1 MFILVFFILTTNL
14 FAQSGQNDFVLRT
27 ISGSEDELANHGQ
40 AVVGGFDIDG
50 DGFGEFI
57 VFSRDSTGHIKY
69 FEATAD
75 NNYVI
80 KTKHDIDTEEA
91 LMTNPSEVDFATV
104 NRGLAFGDVD
114 GDSDLELLVSYGKK
128 NDGDT
133 LSARRLRIY
142 DVNTTTFAIT
152 EHPGSPI
159 TNTTSENGGG
169 STATI
174 NSKVASIQILGDTD
188 LDLRP
193 EFVVGTQGGGNNI
206 RVMEWNGI
214 DGWEKFDYHDFENG
228 ISFLQV
234 GNVDG
239 DSDLEIVCLA
249 DGNPSIALGVFTISG
264 DSVISDGTVSGNPT
278 ITKAANNILTIGDLD
293 QNGTNEIIFSISSD
307 DNLYVFENTD
317 GTNYAMDSGSGVLT
331 FADDPEALEVGDF
344 DNDGFSEIFY
354 SYKNLSGLKYLE
366 FSGSTGNFTNSD
378 FHSSVTVFDGLG
390 NNDEVNDIVFIP
402 ASASLLDG
410 DSYPEVVM
418 VTDPFNNG
426 EEVYLIEFVPTFNGS
441 DITNT
446 VSSSTV
452 FSFNES
458 TEEPAVDISFTGV
471 SNSADIQVQSFT
483 KGIQNLSGVSETNI
497 GDYRWI
503 ISDAGLT
510 FTNAEIR
517 IDHSQFPSG
526 VDGAGTVIIYHRTT
540 VGSGSFSALTT
551 STSGSEFRATIT
563 SFGEFILAS
572 NDVSLPVELNLFE
585 GKEVKNGIK
594 LNWQTDSET
603 NNLGFNVMRS
613 EYFDRNFEQVD
624 SFINNPNLEGQGST
638 PFQTN
643 YEWTD
648 LEVEPNKSYF
658 YYLVDVDFNGI
669 KESHEE
675 KIVSV
680 TTTSNKSFR
689 EHNFIL
695 AQNYPNPFNPTTTIN
710 YELQISNYEK
720 NTLVI
725 FNVLGEK
732 VKEFDLTKQ
741 KGSIIW
747 DGKDSFG
754 KEVSSGVYLY
764 KLQSGSFGETKK
776 MLLLK

>member
-1 MFILVFFILTTNL
+1 MFILVFLILTTNL
-14 FAQSGQNDFVLRT
+14 FAQSGQNDFTLRT
-27 ISGSEDELANHGQ
+27 ITGSEDELANHGQ

-50 DGFGEFI
+50 DGLGEFI

-80 KTKHDIDTEEA
+80 RTKHNINDDEA
-91 LMTNPSEVDFATV
+91 SMTTPSAVDFATV
-104 NRGLAFGDVD
+104 NRGLAFGNVD
-114 GDSDLELLVSYGKK
+114 GDSDLEILVGYGKK
-128 NDGDT
+128 TDGDT
-133 LSARRLRIY
+133 LEARRLRIY

-159 TNTTSENGGG
+159 TNTSSANGGG
-169 STATI
+169 SNATI

-188 LDLRP
+188 LDGKP
-193 EFVVGTQGGGNNI
+193 EFVVGTQAGNNNI
-206 RVMEWNGI
+206 RVMEWNGT
-214 DGWEKFDYHDFENG
+214 DGWRRFDNHDFENG

-234 GNVDG
+234 GNVDD
-239 DSDLEIVCLA
+239 DSDLEIVCLS
-249 DGNPSIALGVFTISG
+249 DGNPSNALGIFTISG
-264 DSVISDGTVSGNPT
+264 DSVIADGTISGNPT
-278 ITKAANNILTIGDLD
+278 VTSAGNNILTIGDLD
-293 QNGTNEIIFSISSD
+293 QNGTNEIIFSLLSD
-307 DNLYVFENTD
+307 DKIYIFENSG
-317 GTNYAMDSGSGVLT
+317 GTNYAMDSGSGIFTL
-331 FADDPEALEVGDF
+331 ADDPEALEVGDF

-354 SYKNLSGLKYLE
+354 SYKNLSGLEYLE
-366 FSGSTGNFTNSD
+366 FFGSTGSFTSSD

-402 ASASLLDG
+402 ASTSLLDG
-410 DSYPEVVM
+410 DSYPEIVM

-441 DITNT
+441 NVTNT

-458 TEEPAVDISFTGV
+458 TEEPSVDISFTGV
-471 SNSADIQVQSFT
+471 SNSANIQIQSFT
-483 KGIQNLSGVSETNI
+483 RGIQNLTGVSETNI
-497 GDYRWI
+497 GDYRWV

-510 FTNAEIR
+510 FTNAEVR

-526 VDGAGTVIIYHRTT
+526 VDGAGTVVIYHRAT

-551 STSGSEFRATIT
+551 TTVGSEFRATVT

-572 NDVSLPVELNLFE
+572 NDVSLPVELSSFE
-585 GKEVKNGIK
+585 GKESEKGIE

-613 EYFDRNFEQVD
+613 EFADKGFEQVD
-624 SFINNPNLEGQGST
+624 SFVNNPELRGQGST

-648 LEVEPNKSYF
+648 LEAEPNETYF

-669 KESHEE
+669 KESHNN

-680 TTTSNKSFR
+680 KTSSQNEIKN
-689 EHNFIL
+689 NFYL
-695 AQNYPNPFNPTTTIN
+695 SQNYPNPFNPTTTIN
-710 YELQISNYEK
+710 YKLQITNFE
-720 NTLVI
+720 NRELVI

-732 VKEFDLTKQ
+732 IKAFKLSDS
-741 KGSIIW
+741 KGSVVW
-747 DGKDSFG
+747 NGTDEFG
-754 KEVSSGVYLY
+754 NEVASGVYFY
-764 KLQSGSFGETKK
+764 KISFKNFTKTKK
-776 MLLLK
+776 MLFLK